1 MTWCRDQRYWYR
13 SRRVGGRVISE
24 YRGAGEAGAL
34 LAEIDNA
41 EQRQARAERQRERA
55 GQDEARAVQA
65 ALGDLACA
73 SDELVA
79 EVLTAAGYYRHQRG
93 AWRRRRR
100 RP

>member
-24 YRGAGEAGAL
+24 YRGAGEAGAN
-34 LAEIDNA
+34 LAEIDKA

-65 ALGDLACA
+65 ALGDLARA

-79 EVLTAAGYYRHQRG
+79 EVLAAAGYHRHQRG
-93 AWRRRRR
+93 AWRRRRH